1 MKICSAVLEVLRA
14 YKWTDKATLICA
26 SQGCKWALKKKDY
39 KGTVKCKIIT

>member
-26 SQGCKWALKKKDY
+26 SQGCKWALKKRIIKELLN
-39 KGTVKCKIIT
+39 VK